1 MCLTKIKN
9 YGDISLIIYRKKIR
23 FNYICLNPLVK
34 KELGMQPM
42 YKKLLQLP
50 LFQGLSQ
57 KELTEIIE
65 KVVFQ
70 FASKQADILLAQQ
83 GQDCNSLFYILDG
96 KISKKTISSD
106 KTYIVE
112 QVLEAPSIIEPQSLF
127 GKDTEYQSSYT
138 SLSPIDIIT
147 IDKRFVLAD
156 LMNYP
161 IFELN
166 YINILS
172 CISQN
177 QYKLLWNHK
186 TCNELADRFKC
197 FIRQRTEPTC
207 SEITLHITM
216 KDLAFQLNDTRFN
229 VSRML
234 NMLEEQSKVCLKRK
248 IVQIKNLELL

>member
-1 MCLTKIKN
+1 
-9 YGDISLIIYRKKIR
+9 
-23 FNYICLNPLVK
+23 
-34 KELGMQPM
+34 MQPM

-70 FASKQADILLAQQ
+70 FGSKSADALLAEQ
-83 GQDCNSLFYILDG
+83 GQDCNSILYILNG
-96 KISKKTISSD
+96 KISKKTISQD
-106 KTYIVE
+106 QTY
-112 QVLEAPSIIEPQSLF
+112 VLEQTLKAPILIEPQSLF

-138 SLSPIDIIT
+138 SRTKIDIIT
-147 IDKRFVLAD
+147 IDKRFILAE
-156 LMNYP
+156 LMTYP

-172 CISQN
+172 SITQN

-186 TCNELADRFKC
+186 TCNELVDRFKY
-197 FIRQRTEPTC
+197 FIRRRTEANC

-216 KDLAFQLNDTRFN
+216 EDLAFQLNDTRLN

-234 NMLEEQSKVCLKRK
+234 NLLEEESKISLKRK
-248 IVQIKNLELL
+248 IVQIPNLELL